1 MWSTQSKPTE
11 IDGKSP
17 LTKYYKETFAEM
29 QEERPDAQWL
39 KADEWKTC
47 LGMAD
52 AVLSNSC
59 LHPLCKRHRSDCGR
73 GQGT

>member
-1 MWSTQSKPTE
+1 MEYAIKPPD

-39 KADEWKTC
+39 KA
-47 LGMAD
+47 
-52 AVLSNSC
+52 
-59 LHPLCKRHRSDCGR
+59 
-73 GQGT
+73 